1 MCGDHLVLDAVRGFC
16 LNRNWSLW
24 LAMRVP
30 CPNRCRCRLCSHPG
44 YFGKVGMRHFHKT
57 TQKYHCPSV
66 NLDKLWTLVSEQTR
80 EAYASNPEK
89 VCVCPWQN
97 AVLAAVSSRPCA
109 SQPRSL
115 A

>member
-1 MCGDHLVLDAVRGFC
+1 
-16 LNRNWSLW
+16 
-24 LAMRVP
+24 
-30 CPNRCRCRLCSHPG
+30 
-44 YFGKVGMRHFHKT
+44 MRHFHKT

-97 AVLAAVSSRPCA
+97 AILDGRVLPGPAL
-109 SQPRSL
+109 RSL
-115 A
+115 AALRNAKVVSRPSLGIFLFDLMLRILSCVSGHVV